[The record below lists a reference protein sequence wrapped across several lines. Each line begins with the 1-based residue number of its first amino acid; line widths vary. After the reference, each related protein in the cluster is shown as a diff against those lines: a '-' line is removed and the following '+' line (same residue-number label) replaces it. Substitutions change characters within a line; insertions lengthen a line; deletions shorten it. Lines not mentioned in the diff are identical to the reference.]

1 MLTIGNGPGDL
12 DFLTWIPPVGDF
24 VPAEAIGDAT
34 RHISEHL
41 EATGSVLLHERLYGD
56 LEWSGRLLERREQV
70 RRDLGLAE
78 SPPPTFVEGRSCV
91 SAPFAGLHGISV
103 RPAPSCEPELIHCDG
118 QVAGRLVEGRDAQY
132 LYLSDL
138 ARFAPESSRG
148 KAGEETGVAF
158 EAAFEILGSR
168 GWTFG
173 DVCRTWFYLRDIL
186 DWYDEFND
194 VRNGKFENLGLFNAE
209 GNTMIPAS
217 TGILGS
223 NTRGG
228 WCTLD
233 LLAVR
238 EAEAGP
244 IGIKRLANP
253 WQNEAPE
260 YGSAFSRGL
269 ALTMGCGRYV
279 LVSGTA
285 SIDNAG
291 VSIHV
296 GDFERQTLQTLDTIE
311 ALLNQGGAVWG
322 DVCQATAFIKR
333 PEDVPVYQRLMRE
346 RGLQDLPV
354 VCTIADVCREELLF
368 ELDATAIPSKKG

>member
-1 MLTIGNGPGDL
+1 MLTISNGSGDL
-12 DFLTWIPPVGDF
+12 DFLTWVPPVANMT
-24 VPAEAIGDAT
+24 PAEAMADAT
-34 RHISEHL
+34 RKIVEHL
-41 EATGSVLLHERLYGD
+41 ENTGSILLHERMYGE
-56 LEWSGRLLERREQV
+56 LEWSDRLLESRAQV
-70 RRDLGLAE
+70 RRDLGLHE
-78 SPPPTFVEGRSCV
+78 GPPPTFIEGRPCGAS
-91 SAPFAGLHGISV
+91 PLAGLHGISV
-103 RPAPSCEPELIHCDG
+103 RSVPSGESELIHRQG
-118 QVAGRLVEGRDAQY
+118 QVAGQLVKGRDAQY
-132 LYLSDL
+132 LYLSDV
-138 ARFAPESSRG
+138 ARFVPESSRG

-158 EAAFEILGSR
+158 EVAFEILGSR

-194 VRNGKFENLGLFNAE
+194 VRNGKFENLGLFNSDVSA
-209 GNTMIPAS
+209 MIPAS

-223 NTRGG
+223 NARGG

-238 EAEAGP
+238 EAAAGP

-253 WQNEAPE
+253 YQNEAPE

-269 ALTMGCGRYV
+269 ALTMGQSSYV

-291 VSIHV
+291 VSVHV
-296 GDFERQTLQTLDTIE
+296 GDFERQTHLTLDTIE
-311 ALLNQGGAVWG
+311 ALLNQGGASWA

-333 PEDVPVYQRLMRE
+333 PEDVPAFQHLVRE
-346 RGLQDLPV
+346 RGLQDLPII
-354 VCTIADVCREELLF
+354 CTIADVCRDDLLF
-368 ELDATAIPSKKG
+368 ELDCTAIPSKK